1 MPPFLLALAANLR
14 IQGIIGVGRV
24 CLASVR
30 VGLGLSNDGTSRIY
44 ASDSQGAPDWC
55 PSGRGTIVTPRA
67 RSSLGGGATCIS
79 GRNGLEVPLATVP
92 ATVALAGIVT
102 NFSRG

>member
-1 MPPFLLALAANLR
+1 MAGFAWLLF
-14 IQGIIGVGRV
+14 V
-24 CLASVR
+24 
-30 VGLGLSNDGTSRIY
+30 GLSNDGMSRIY
-44 ASDSQGAPDWC
+44 MPASQEGAPDWC

-79 GRNGLEVPLATVP
+79 GCNGLEVPLATVP
-92 ATVALAGIVT
+92 ATVALADIAT